1 MAASSKPV
9 IERKKIRDLTP
20 DPSNA
25 NAGTERGLSMLD
37 DSLSVVGLGRSIVTD
52 KHGIII
58 GGNKTTERAL
68 DRGFENAIV
77 VHTHGDELVVVQRD
91 DLDLR
96 DPDPNNAAR
105 RMAYYDNRVAQVD
118 LDWNAEQLL
127 ADVNAGFDFEHLFSD
142 GEMAA
147 LLADVSSPDV
157 GTDAGAQVD
166 RAAELQ
172 QKWQT
177 ERGQLWRIGKHRLLC
192 GDSTSAEDV
201 ARLMDGERA
210 RIVVT
215 SPPYAD
221 QRDYE
226 IGEFDW
232 HALMCGVF
240 DALITVVGNP
250 CDVLINLGMSH
261 KDGRVN
267 RYYDKWLDHCEQL
280 GYPLYGWYV
289 WDKGSGFPGEWNGRL
304 APAHEFVFHFSIG
317 RESAR
322 KWIKTTGES
331 AKRGSGGKR
340 FRQKDGSMKE
350 VYSPDAI
357 GQPFKVP
364 DSVIRITRE
373 MARGIHTQSHPAV
386 YPVEFASFLVET
398 WSEKDNIVL
407 EPFGGSGTTMVAC
420 EQLGRQC
427 RTMELEPKYCAVILE
442 RMSAMGIT
450 PELQA

>member
-1 MAASSKPV
+1 MATSSKPV

-52 KHGIII
+52 RHGIII

-127 ADVNAGFDFEHLFSD
+127 ADANAGFDFEHLFSE
-142 GEMAA
+142 GELAA

-177 ERGQLWRIGKHRLLC
+177 ERGQLWVIGKHRLLC

-210 RIVVT
+210 DLLATDPPYNVGIDYGENVDDAKIVEDYENFSRAWFSAWRGVSDLQVVT
-215 SPPYAD
+215 PGYNNLASWCRIFEKPYHVAAWTKTNSMTRGHVSRFACFEPMMFYGRGWRRERAND
-221 QRDYE
+221 
-226 IGEFDW
+226 
-232 HALMCGVF
+232 VF
-240 DALITVVGNP
+240 DFPVSAQTTDSGESLTKQHPCPKPLGMWVDLITQYTDEKAVIA
-250 CDVLINLGMSH
+250 D
-261 KDGRVN
+261 
-267 RYYDKWLDHCEQL
+267 
-280 GYPLYGWYV
+280 
-289 WDKGSGFPGEWNGRL
+289 
-304 APAHEFVFHFSIG
+304 AFS
-317 RESAR
+317 
-322 KWIKTTGES
+322 
-331 AKRGSGGKR
+331 
-340 FRQKDGSMKE
+340 
-350 VYSPDAI
+350 
-357 GQPFKVP
+357 
-364 DSVIRITRE
+364 
-373 MARGIHTQSHPAV
+373 
-386 YPVEFASFLVET
+386 
-398 WSEKDNIVL
+398 
-407 EPFGGSGTTMVAC
+407 GSGTTHVAC
-420 EQLGRQC
+420 EQTGRIC
-427 RTMELEPKYCAVILE
+427 YGMELEPKYCAVILE